1 MDDLT
6 IPAAS
11 GEIVPTVSVIIP
23 AHNAERHLAQAIDS
37 VLAQTYQ
44 DFEILLVDDGSTDNT
59 LQVAERYREQVRI
72 YTQEQCGPS
81 AARNAGLRKA
91 QGKFVAFLD
100 ADDILLPE
108 KLSRQVGFLKTYP
121 QIDVVYSNGY
131 GFYTTADG
139 KEFQQTFSALGFLQ
153 TNLGV
158 PEVSLPL
165 LAIQN
170 AFPIHAALS
179 RRQAILDVGGFDE
192 TLLGREDWD
201 LWLRVAESYRFAYLD
216 GYVALYRLGTGGVTG
231 QIAQQ
236 RQAVRRICKKVE
248 SSPWFK
254 RLSSKTHSDFYFCWG
269 VQELE
274 YHESQAALSCWQQA
288 IHCDRGNYLA
298 RTAIVGVRLLGWRAI
313 VAYHWKLRL
322 LGPRGSRSG
331 VFSRRISVN

>member
-1 MDDLT
+1 MNSPL
-6 IPAAS
+6 I
-11 GEIVPTVSVIIP
+11 SVIIP
-23 AHNAERHLAQAIDS
+23 AHNAERYLAQTIES

-44 DFEILLVDDGSTDNT
+44 DFEIVFVDDGSTDNT
-59 LQVAERYREQVRI
+59 LQVAERYREQVSI
-72 YTQEQCGPS
+72 YTQAQCGPS

-91 QGKFVAFLD
+91 QGEFLAFLD

-108 KLSRQVGFLKTYP
+108 KLSIQVGFLITNP
-121 QIDVVYSNGY
+121 QIDVVYSNGF
-131 GFYTTADG
+131 GFYTTEEG
-139 KEFQQTFSALGFLQ
+139 EEIQQTFSALGFLQ
-153 TNLGV
+153 PFLGG

-201 LWLRVAESYRFAYLD
+201 LWLRVGESHRFAYLD
-216 GYVALYRLGTGGVTG
+216 GYVALYRLGTGGVTD
-231 QIAQQ
+231 QVAHQ
-236 RQAVRRICKKVE
+236 RQAVRRICQKVE
-248 SSPWFK
+248 ASPWFK
-254 RLSSKTHSDFYFCWG
+254 HFPGKTRSDFYFCWG

-288 IHCDRGNYLA
+288 IYYDRGNYLA
-298 RTAIVGVRLLGWRAI
+298 RAATVGVRLLGWRAI

-322 LGPRGSRSG
+322 LGPRGSRGG
-331 VFSRRISVN
+331 VFTRRISVN